1 MEPSEWEA
9 KLLKDVTTGLN
20 VSGCICICVTKA
32 CSLQCLTYIRKLTV
46 FKRLGEA
53 RTCKL
58 EYDRSVLVDFQNLK
72 TEIFGLG
79 FESRFRIVQRF
90 KSTNKML
97 NILLQGS
104 SNKF

>member
-9 KLLKDVTTGLN
+9 KQIKGVTTDLN
-20 VSGCICICVTKA
+20 VSGCVCICVTKA

-58 EYDRSVLVDFQNLK
+58 EYDWSLLV
-72 TEIFGLG
+72 
-79 FESRFRIVQRF
+79 VF
-90 KSTNKML
+90 KS
-97 NILLQGS
+97 
-104 SNKF
+104 